1 MAGRG
6 EEETDMEIRIRPATA
21 GDAEESGRIIYEAF
35 RGIAERHNF
44 RPDFPSADAGA
55 QLADL
60 FINDPKVYGVVAEG
74 GGRVVGSNFLSEW
87 DDIRGVGPITIDPAV
102 QARGV
107 GRRLME
113 AVIERGRG
121 AAGVRLVQDSFNT
134 ASLSL
139 YASLGFEVK
148 EPLALMEGTVGGEFP
163 AGYEV
168 RPMRDE
174 DRDAVAELCER
185 VHGFSRAGELG
196 SLEPALRP
204 FVAVRDARV
213 TAYASAPNSWPLGHA
228 AAEGEEDMRALLA
241 GAAAQTGEPLSFL
254 LPTRQ
259 AGLFRWCLG
268 EGMRVVKTMT
278 LMATGEYREPRGAYL
293 TSVLY

>member
-1 MAGRG
+1 M
-6 EEETDMEIRIRPATA
+6 DVLIRPARP
-21 GDAEESGRIIYEAF
+21 GDAEAGGRIIYEAF

-44 RPDFPSADAGA
+44 RPDFPSPDAGA
-55 QLADL
+55 RFADL
-60 FINDPKVYGVVAEG
+60 LVNDPAVFGVVAER
-74 GGRVVGSNFLSEW
+74 GGRVVGSNFISEW
-87 DDIRGVGPITIDPAV
+87 DAIRGVGPITIDPAV

-121 AAGVRLVQDSFNT
+121 AVGVRLVQDSFNS

-148 EPLALMEGTVGGEFP
+148 EPLALMEGMVAGGVP
-163 AGYEV
+163 AGYKV
-168 RPMRDE
+168 RPMTGE
-174 DRDAVAELCER
+174 DSVAASGLCER
-185 VHGFSRAGELG
+185 VHGFSRAGELR
-196 SLEPALRP
+196 SLAPALRP
-204 FVAVRDARV
+204 FVAVRDGRV
-213 TAYASAPNSWPLGHA
+213 TAYASAPNFWSLGHA
-228 AAEGEEDMRALLA
+228 VAESEADMRALLA
-241 GAAAQTGEPLSFL
+241 GAASRTGEPLSFL

-259 AGLFRWCLG
+259 AGLFRWALG

-278 LMATGEYREPRGAYL
+278 LMATGEYREPRGAYI

>member
-1 MAGRG
+1 M
-6 EEETDMEIRIRPATA
+6 DIRIRPATPD
-21 GDAEESGRIIYEAF
+21 DAEECGRIIYEAF
-35 RGIAERHNF
+35 KGIAERHNF

-55 QLADL
+55 QLAHL
-60 FINDPKVYGVVAEG
+60 LINDRAVFGVVAESR
-74 GGRVVGSNFLSEW
+74 GRVVGSNFLSEW
-87 DDIRGVGPITIDPAV
+87 NAVRGVGPITIDPEV

-113 AVIERGRG
+113 AVIKRARG

-139 YASLGFEVK
+139 YAGLGFEVK
-148 EPLALMEGTVGGEFP
+148 EPLALVEGSPGGEIP
-163 AGYEV
+163 VGYEV
-168 RPMRDE
+168 RPMRAE
-174 DRDAVAELCER
+174 DTEVVAELCER
-185 VHGFSRAGELG
+185 VHGFSRAGELQ
-196 SLEPALRP
+196 SLAPALRP
-204 FVAVRDARV
+204 FVVVREGRV

-228 AAEGEEDMRALLA
+228 VAEGEKDMRALLA

-254 LPTRQ
+254 LPTLQ

-268 EGMRVVKTMT
+268 AGMRVVKTMT
-278 LMATGEYREPRGAYL
+278 LMATGEYKEPRGTYL

>member
-1 MAGRG
+1 M
-6 EEETDMEIRIRPATA
+6 DIRIRPAA
-21 GDAEESGRIIYEAF
+21 PDDAEACGRIIYEAF
-35 RGIAERHNF
+35 KGIAERHDF

-55 QLADL
+55 QLAHL
-60 FINDPKVYGVVAEG
+60 FINDPKVYGVVAEA

-87 DDIRGVGPITIDPAV
+87 DPVRGVGPITVDPDT
-102 QARGV
+102 QARGT

-121 AAGVRLVQDSFNT
+121 AAGVRLVQDSFNA

-148 EPLALMEGTVGGEFP
+148 EPLALMEGSPVGEPP

-168 RPMRDE
+168 RPMREGDHT
-174 DRDAVAELCER
+174 AAAELCGR
-185 VHGFSRAGELG
+185 VHGFSRAGELKG
-196 SLEPALRP
+196 LAPALGP
-204 FVAVRDARV
+204 FVVLREGRV

-228 AAEGEEDMRALLA
+228 VAEGEDDMRALLA
-241 GAAAQTGEPLSFL
+241 GAARESGEPLSFL

-278 LMATGEYREPRGAYL
+278 LMATGEYRGPRGAYL

>member
-1 MAGRG
+1 M
-6 EEETDMEIRIRPATA
+6 DIRIRPATPD
-21 GDAEESGRIIYEAF
+21 DAEACGRIIYEAF
-35 RGIAERHNF
+35 KGIAERHNF

-55 QLADL
+55 QLAHL
-60 FINDPKVYGVVAEG
+60 FINDPKVCGVVAEA

-87 DDIRGVGPITIDPAV
+87 DAIRGVGPITVDPNV
-102 QARGV
+102 QARGT
-107 GRRLME
+107 GRRLMG

-148 EPLALMEGTVGGEFP
+148 EPLALLEGSPGGGPP

-168 RPMRDE
+168 RPMREE
-174 DRDAVAELCER
+174 DYTAAAELCER
-185 VHGFSRAGELG
+185 VHGFSRAGELKG
-196 SLEPALRP
+196 LAPALRP
-204 FVAVRDARV
+204 FVALREGRV

-228 AAEGEEDMRALLA
+228 VAEGDEAMRALLA
-241 GAAAQTGEPLSFL
+241 GAARESGEPLSFL

>member
-1 MAGRG
+1 
-6 EEETDMEIRIRPATA
+6 
-21 GDAEESGRIIYEAF
+21 
-35 RGIAERHNF
+35 
-44 RPDFPSADAGA
+44 
-55 QLADL
+55 
-60 FINDPKVYGVVAEG
+60 
-74 GGRVVGSNFLSEW
+74 
-87 DDIRGVGPITIDPAV
+87 
-102 QARGV
+102 
-107 GRRLME
+107 
-113 AVIERGRG
+113 
-121 AAGVRLVQDSFNT
+121 VQDSFNA

-148 EPLALMEGTVGGEFP
+148 EPLAVMEGSPGGEPP

-168 RPMRDE
+168 RPMREE
-174 DRDAVAELCER
+174 DHTAAAELCER
-185 VHGFSRAGELG
+185 VHGFSRAGELKG
-196 SLEPALRP
+196 LAPALRP
-204 FVAVRDARV
+204 FVALREGRV

-228 AAEGEEDMRALLA
+228 VAEGEDDMRALLA
-241 GAAAQTGEPLSFL
+241 GATRESGEPLSFL

>member
-1 MAGRG
+1 MN
-6 EEETDMEIRIRPATA
+6 IRSRPATPE
-21 GDAEESGRIIYEAF
+21 DARECGRIIYEAF
-35 RGIAERHNF
+35 RGVAERHNF

-55 QLADL
+55 QLAHL
-60 FINDPKVYGVVAEG
+60 FINDPAVFGVIAES

-87 DDIRGVGPITIDPAV
+87 DAIRAVGPITIDPNQ

-139 YASLGFEVK
+139 YASLGFDVK
-148 EPLALMEGTVGGEFP
+148 EPLALMEGSPGGELP
-163 AGYEV
+163 DGYEV
-168 RPMRDE
+168 RPMRGE
-174 DRDAVAELCER
+174 DHGAAAELCER
-185 VHGFSRAGELG
+185 VHGFSRAGELKG
-196 SLEPALRP
+196 LAPALRP
-204 FVAVRDARV
+204 FVALRGGRI
-213 TAYASAPNSWPLGHA
+213 TAYASAPNFWPLGHA
-228 AAEGEEDMRALLA
+228 VAEGEEDMRALLA

-259 AGLFRWCLG
+259 AGLFRWCLSG
-268 EGMRVVKTMT
+268 GMRVVKTMT
-278 LMATGEYREPRGAYL
+278 LMTTGEYREPRGAYL